1 MKIKEIQAW
10 QWKCPFCHDEGLCL
24 SHDKADYELREHI
37 AGCYKNP
44 IMQSCGSC
52 IYRKNVRCVK
62 YKQNYFE
69 ARYTHMDADYDCV
82 GWECK
87 PHLKKIQDKLR
98 GEK

>member
-10 QWKCPFCHDEGLCL
+10 QWKCPFCHAEGISI
-24 SHDKADYELREHI
+24 SHDEADIDLRSHI

-44 IMQSCGSC
+44 VNKICGSC
-52 IYRKNVRCVK
+52 INSKGVKCSK
-62 YKQNYFE
+62 YKTGFY
-69 ARYTHMDADYDCV
+69 ARFLYHDADYNCL